1 MAFMR
6 VGLASFGP
14 RVVLTAA
21 AALFCACAPEVFPE
35 DDLPFYEERPVYGT
49 FDAPF
54 NVAWDAS
61 LSAMEQKFQQVE
73 IAERTRGLIVT
84 EWILGQSDYVFS
96 NYGGTRIPVKVKY
109 KVQVRLTSSGNRTTI
124 RVTTTE
130 KVLKDVISGN
140 LEFNGRIFEWIDIP
154 SSTAKEIEI
163 IERIQQGLQRKRSA
177 GRTG

>member
-1 MAFMR
+1 M
-6 VGLASFGP
+6 
-14 RVVLTAA
+14 
-21 AALFCACAPEVFPE
+21 
-35 DDLPFYEERPVYGT
+35 
-49 FDAPF
+49 
-54 NVAWDAS
+54 
-61 LSAMEQKFQQVE
+61 
-73 IAERTRGLIVT
+73 
-84 EWILGQSDYVFS
+84 
-96 NYGGTRIPVKVKY
+96 KVKY

-140 LEFNGRIFEWIDIP
+140 LEFNGRIFEWIDVP

>member
-1 MAFMR
+1 MNFMR
-6 VGLASFGP
+6 SRLLA
-14 RVVLTAA
+14 VTAA
-21 AALFCACAPEVFPE
+21 ASLLGCVPEIFPE

-61 LSAMEQKFQQVE
+61 LQAMEQKFQQVE
-73 IAERTRGLIVT
+73 VAERTRGLIVT
-84 EWILGQSDYVFS
+84 EWILGQSDYIFMDYPMPPS
-96 NYGGTRIPVKVKY
+96 AGTRIPVKVKY

-140 LEFNGRIFEWIDIP
+140 LEFNGRIFEWIDVP

-163 IERIQQGLQRKRSA
+163 IERIQQALQRKRSA
-177 GRTG
+177 GKG

>member
-1 MAFMR
+1 MKTMR
-6 VGLASFGP
+6 RFSALVAVAAVGLLG
-14 RVVLTAA
+14 
-21 AALFCACAPEVFPE
+21 CAPEIYPE

-61 LSAMEQKFQQVE
+61 LQAMEQKFQQVE
-73 IAERTRGLIVT
+73 VAERSRGLIVT
-84 EWILGQSDYVFS
+84 EWILGQSDYVFA

-130 KVLKDVISGN
+130 KVLKDVISAN
-140 LEFNGRIFEWIDIP
+140 LEFNGRIYEWIDIP

-163 IERIQQGLQRKRSA
+163 IERIQQALTRKRSA
-177 GRTG
+177 RG